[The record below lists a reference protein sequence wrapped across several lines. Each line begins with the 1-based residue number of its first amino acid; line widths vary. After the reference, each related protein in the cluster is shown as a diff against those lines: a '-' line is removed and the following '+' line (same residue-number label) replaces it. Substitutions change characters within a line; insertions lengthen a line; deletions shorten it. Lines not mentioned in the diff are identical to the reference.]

1 MKRERGLA
9 VVTALL
15 IVAVAASAA
24 ALMLSQQSA
33 MLDQVAMVST
43 RAQADAYALAGIDW
57 ARGVLAE
64 DKQRAPEV
72 DSLDEGWAQ
81 PIAALPVERAVVSGL
96 IVDEQGK
103 FNLNNLATANDLDKR
118 VFRTLLTS
126 LGLSSDL
133 ADAVKEWVDPV
144 EGPESAYYLALARPY
159 RAAKA
164 PMVQVDELYRVRGFD
179 AAAVAKLR
187 PYVTAL
193 PEHTPINVN
202 TAPDA
207 ILAAIVGDAPDIIAT
222 IRAERMKKPFRTG
235 DEFAARA
242 PTLPAAQVSFLGV
255 KSDYFAVSV
264 QVAQDEVRL
273 ASDALVKRP
282 LNGPPVI
289 IWRRPR
295 Y

>member
-1 MKRERGLA
+1 MRRERGLA

-64 DKQRAPEV
+64 DRQRAPDV

-81 PIAALPVERAVVSGL
+81 PIAALPVERAVVSGV

-103 FNLNNLATANDLDKR
+103 FNLNNLATANDLDNR

-126 LGLSSDL
+126 LGLSTEL
-133 ADAVKEWVDPV
+133 AEAVKDWVDAV
-144 EGPESAYYLALARPY
+144 EGPDSAYYLALARPY
-159 RAAKA
+159 RAANA

-179 AAAVAKLR
+179 ATAVAKLR

-207 ILAAIVGDAPDIIAT
+207 VLAAIVGDAPDIVARV
-222 IRAERMKKPFRTG
+222 RAQRVKQPFRNAQ
-235 DEFAARA
+235 DFAALA
-242 PTLPAAQVSFLGV
+242 PTLPAAQVGFLGV
-255 KSDYFAVSV
+255 KSDYFGVSV
-264 QVAQDEVRL
+264 QVAQDDVRL